1 MTILDPRLDRIMND
15 HARLIAAIAPRP
27 RGAAAVP
34 GAETSVPGGEPG
46 IRTAEDDRSHVLAA
60 LEPFNVYRPGGAV
73 IEAETLRAVCRE
85 VLAKPTFNA
94 QQVRQAL
101 KRAGA
106 PRGSEY
112 RGADRLLEKLRDMG
126 VIRSNR
132 FKPSLGWDV
141 V

>member
-15 HARLIAAIAPRP
+15 HARLIAAIAPRA
-27 RGAAAVP
+27 RGAAAAP
-34 GAETSVPGGEPG
+34 AAGPSAPEDGPG
-46 IRTAEDDRSHVLAA
+46 ISAAGDSKEHVIAA
-60 LEPFNVYRPGGAV
+60 LEPLNVYRPGGAV
-73 IEAETLRAVCRE
+73 IEVETLRAVCRE
-85 VLAKPTFNA
+85 VLAKPSFNTR
-94 QQVRQAL
+94 QVRQAL

-126 VIRSNR
+126 VIRYNR